1 MASVR
6 RLYAGEPVGRQG
18 LRSRR
23 QRPGIVK
30 HTKDVIV
37 MHTKDVFVI
46 LRWPADAG
54 FPRYSFATVP
64 HANEIQMAVER
75 IQTCSSIGAAAAI
88 IARLNAEAGAA

>member
-1 MASVR
+1 MTPASR
-6 RLYAGEPVGRQG
+6 FGRQVCARDYNDPG
-18 LRSRR
+18 LSYIR
-23 QRPGIVK
+23 K
-30 HTKDVIV
+30 TVIV

-46 LRWPADAG
+46 IRWPADAG

-88 IARLNAEAGAA
+88 TARLNAEAVAA